1 MLKVY
6 SKNQEQ
12 IEGGE
17 HWTRLLPGNCIST
30 LQQKKQA
37 GTQGKKLPPDELQ
50 QTSKIDTPL
59 DILVEYRY
67 NEPGLV
73 VCVSHYSEHPTA
85 KKKLIGLPKN
95 GSLEPK
101 HRRKTQ

>member
-1 MLKVY
+1 MK
-6 SKNQEQ
+6 
-12 IEGGE
+12 
-17 HWTRLLPGNCIST
+17 
-30 LQQKKQA
+30 
-37 GTQGKKLPPDELQ
+37 LQ

-59 DILVEYRY
+59 DIPVEYRY

-73 VCVSHYSEHPTA
+73 VSVSHYSEHPTA

-101 HRRKTQ
+101 HRRRTQ